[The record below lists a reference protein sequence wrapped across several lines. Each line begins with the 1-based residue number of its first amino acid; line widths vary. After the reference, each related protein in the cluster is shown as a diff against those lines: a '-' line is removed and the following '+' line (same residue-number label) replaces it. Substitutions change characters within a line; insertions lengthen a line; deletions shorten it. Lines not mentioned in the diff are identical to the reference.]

1 MPRLIA
7 RSWTIVAFRR
17 MPQRSRLT
25 ARRTSQRRC
34 RRQSRTLVY
43 GSKRDS
49 PPLFQLADLRQKGVA
64 LRGEPSPSVLEA
76 LQHNHVALIHDVLAQ
91 AVRVCAT
98 GLRALRTH
106 IVLRV
111 AG

>member
-1 MPRLIA
+1 MPRPVA
-7 RSWTIVAFRR
+7 RYWTIVAFKRI
-17 MPQRSRLT
+17 PQKLRPT
-25 ARRTSQRRC
+25 ARRTSPRRC
-34 RRQSRTLVY
+34 RRQSRTSVC
-43 GSKRDS
+43 GSKRES
-49 PPLFQLADLRQKGVA
+49 APSFQLVDLRQKGVA
-64 LRGEPSPSVLEA
+64 LRGELGPSVLEA